1 MILKNLEN
9 DDNWKGNFDT
19 FLTICLGERL
29 KSVTL
34 GLCGCKEKIT

>member
-1 MILKNLEN
+1 MILKNLDN

-29 KSVTL
+29 KAVAL
-34 GLCGCKEKIT
+34 G